1 MIYGY
6 IVTDLA
12 IESANEKGFGSLADK
27 KTLAYGVEKRSIW
40 IKNAEQAK
48 KIGRDIGKYI
58 TFDAR
63 EDIYADKY
71 AENYLAKQISTAIK
85 YLVGITKRTSPVLV
99 SGLGNRLIVSDS
111 LGTRCVEKLHVTR
124 DLNASSLQSVCA
136 LSTGVS
142 GMTGMQS
149 AEIIGGVVSKI
160 KPCAVILVDSLATS
174 MAKRL
179 GRSFQISSAG
189 IAPGSGVGL
198 DKERID
204 KSTLGVPAISIGVPM
219 MLTLRTAIYSFIKD
233 YASKQDGTI
242 DEFSLRERLKEESLS
257 NLVVAPKDVDFLVE
271 KASTVVAHA
280 IELAFGIDA

>member
-1 MIYGY
+1 M
-6 IVTDLA
+6 
-12 IESANEKGFGSLADK
+12 
-27 KTLAYGVEKRSIW
+27 
-40 IKNAEQAK
+40 
-48 KIGRDIGKYI
+48 
-58 TFDAR
+58 
-63 EDIYADKY
+63 
-71 AENYLAKQISTAIK
+71 
-85 YLVGITKRTSPVLV
+85 LVA
-99 SGLGNRLIVSDS
+99 GLGNRLIVSDS

-142 GMTGMQS
+142 GMTGMQY
-149 AEIIGGVVSKI
+149 AEIISGVVSKI

-219 MLTLRTAIYSFIKD
+219 MLALRTAIYSFIKD
-233 YASKQDGTI
+233 YASKQDGAI
-242 DEFSLRERLKEESLS
+242 DEFSLRERLKEIQCGYRNKRRCSCRETSPRDNFSYRLRIQRRHLQKEHGCKKEINSLPRS
-257 NLVVAPKDVDFLVE
+257 
-271 KASTVVAHA
+271 
-280 IELAFGIDA
+280 